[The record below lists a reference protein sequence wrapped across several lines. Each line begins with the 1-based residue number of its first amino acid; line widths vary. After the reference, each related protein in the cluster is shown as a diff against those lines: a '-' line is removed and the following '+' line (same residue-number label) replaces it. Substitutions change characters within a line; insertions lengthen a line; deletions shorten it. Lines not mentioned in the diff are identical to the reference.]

1 MTRERQI
8 YHLPIDVIIETM
20 RGLHGPMRLCAELPS
35 APDFRNQKALALIVV
50 NKNGLQSCVI
60 TEQSGKPLFT
70 QREAFRLL
78 QQRGTLDWTLQSHLS
93 ETVSPPAHPSPTWR
107 ATNPQQ
113 GEPIPYRLVQLAPG
127 QLQALTSAQKKV
139 FALVNGDFTIPQIAH
154 LLTKTPQEVYHV
166 LLELKQ
172 LALIDISL
180 YFGD

>member
-35 APDFRNQKALALIVV
+35 SPDFRNQKALALIVV

-60 TEQSGKPLFT
+60 TEQSGKTLFT
-70 QREAFRLL
+70 QGEAFRLL
-78 QQRGTLDWTLQSHLS
+78 QQRGALDWTLSGP
-93 ETVSPPAHPSPTWR
+93 VSLHAHPSATWR

-127 QLQALTSAQKKV
+127 QLQALSPAQKKV
-139 FALVNGDFTIPQIAH
+139 FALVNGQYTIAHIAH
-154 LLTKTPQEVYHV
+154 LLAKTPQEVYHV

-180 YFGD
+180 FFE